1 MGSIQILAAVEQARV
16 LLLSTGPFPPSARAA
31 YPRPTETDVGTEEPK
46 AEQHGQ
52 DAEAVQHIAEAHR
65 ILNVLRDR
73 AEKHPAP
80 REAIAEAIQ
89 KLEMALAILSVKT
102 GGLL

>member
-1 MGSIQILAAVEQARV
+1 MGPEK
-16 LLLSTGPFPPSARAA
+16 
-31 YPRPTETDVGTEEPK
+31 PTSGQQ
-46 AEQHGQ
+46 EQH
-52 DAEAVQHIAEAHR
+52 AELVQHLTEAHG
-65 ILNVLRDR
+65 ILKKLREE

-80 REAIAEAIQ
+80 REAIAEAVQ

>member
-1 MGSIQILAAVEQARV
+1 MGPEKLTSGQQ
-16 LLLSTGPFPPSARAA
+16 G
-31 YPRPTETDVGTEEPK
+31 
-46 AEQHGQ
+46 QH
-52 DAEAVQHIAEAHR
+52 DKLVQHLTEAHG
-65 ILNVLRDR
+65 ILNKLREE

-80 REAIAEAIQ
+80 REAIAEAVQ